1 MNNVAEKTMGRP
13 PTLFEAV
20 AVILCSAFLIGG
32 SVLIWGTDV
41 HIALTLSAV
50 VAAVVSLFVLKYSW
64 TVIEEGIVASI
75 MMGMVAIL
83 ILFTVGMLVGCW
95 IISGV
100 VPSMVYYGLNL
111 LSPSV
116 FFVATIL
123 ISSIVSLA
131 TGSSWGTVGT
141 IGIALM
147 GISAGLGV
155 PAPITAGFILS
166 GAYFGDKMSPLS
178 DTTNLAPAMAGT
190 DIFQHIR
197 AMCWTTIPS
206 YVIVLVIGAVMGLG
220 YSSGELDVNRIQA
233 IQKLMATEFV
243 ISPIAILP
251 PILVIGLAVCRKPA
265 LPSMIAGVLAGF
277 ALGMIRGVGFGEM
290 LDVLQ
295 NGYTPVL
302 TAKIVELG
310 EDVSALNVLLAEK
323 GLAQLSVESVR
334 EAADVLNGLFS
345 RGGLQSLTWSNSLV
359 LCALVFGGILDKCGF
374 LEVILGV
381 IMRRVRT
388 AGGYV
393 FAVSVACVFTNVF
406 SADQYVGIV
415 LPGRMFKN
423 AFEQRGLHP
432 RMLSRVLED
441 SGTLTSPLVPWSTCG
456 AYQSKT
462 LGVATIEYL
471 PYAFLNYINPIVSIV
486 MTYLGIGI
494 AWRGKDGEPVVAK
507 NQPAS

>member
-1 MNNVAEKTMGRP
+1 
-13 PTLFEAV
+13 
-20 AVILCSAFLIGG
+20 
-32 SVLIWGTDV
+32 
-41 HIALTLSAV
+41 
-50 VAAVVSLFVLKYSW
+50 
-64 TVIEEGIVASI
+64 
-75 MMGMVAIL
+75 
-83 ILFTVGMLVGCW
+83 
-95 IISGV
+95 
-100 VPSMVYYGLNL
+100 
-111 LSPSV
+111 
-116 FFVATIL
+116 
-123 ISSIVSLA
+123 
-131 TGSSWGTVGT
+131 
-141 IGIALM
+141 
-147 GISAGLGV
+147 
-155 PAPITAGFILS
+155 
-166 GAYFGDKMSPLS
+166 
-178 DTTNLAPAMAGT
+178 
-190 DIFQHIR
+190 
-197 AMCWTTIPS
+197 
-206 YVIVLVIGAVMGLG
+206 
-220 YSSGELDVNRIQA
+220 
-233 IQKLMATEFV
+233 
-243 ISPIAILP
+243 
-251 PILVIGLAVCRKPA
+251 
-265 LPSMIAGVLAGF
+265 
-277 ALGMIRGVGFGEM
+277 M

-310 EDVSALNVLLAEK
+310 EDVSALSALLAEK
-323 GLAQLSVESVR
+323 GLVQLSVESVK
-334 EAADVLNGLFS
+334 EAAEVLNGLFS

-393 FAVSVACVFTNVF
+393 FAVSVACIFTNIF